1 MTIYLFMAGRRELA
15 GLALLASLVLIQG
28 CRQPEPGRFAD
39 PTPVSNITDKV
50 RAHPPSPQDTALRMV
65 VKFRTAGS
73 GRDAALL
80 AGLARQAQAPVSYVT
95 SVSPDTH
102 VYRIEPAAG
111 QRADEIL
118 ARLLATPG
126 VAFVEV
132 DKVVRGL

>member
-1 MTIYLFMAGRRELA
+1 MTIYLNRTGRRGFA
-15 GLALLASLVLIQG
+15 GLALLASLVLIPG
-28 CRQPEPGRFAD
+28 CGQPEPGRFAHS
-39 PTPVSNITDKV
+39 PPVANTTNKV
-50 RAHPPSPQDTALRMV
+50 QTQPPIPRETAVRVV
-65 VKFRTAGS
+65 VKFRTVGT

-111 QRADEIL
+111 QRTDELL
-118 ARLLATPG
+118 ARLLAMPG

-132 DKVVRGL
+132 DRVVRGL